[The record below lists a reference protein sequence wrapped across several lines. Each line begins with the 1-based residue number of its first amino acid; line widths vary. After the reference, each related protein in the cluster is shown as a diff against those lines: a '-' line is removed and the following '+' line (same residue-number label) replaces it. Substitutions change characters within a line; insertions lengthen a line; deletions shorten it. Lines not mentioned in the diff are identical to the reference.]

1 MNKIE
6 TEEEFKTLA
15 LKHYDNPL
23 CFSMTEFEDD
33 TRRFQYVAN
42 LLGKYGKTSL
52 VNERLILN
60 HLIILHNLFGRF
72 TATGLFYK
80 VDSSAWVYLATYL
93 SFLGLLPETEAG
105 IETDSVLLSK
115 LESI

>member
-1 MNKIE
+1 MDEIK
-6 TEEEFKTLA
+6 TEEEFKALA

-23 CFSMTEFEDD
+23 CFSKAEFEDD
-33 TRRFQYVAN
+33 ARRFQCVAN
-42 LLGKYGKTSL
+42 LLDKYRKTDL

-72 TATGLFYK
+72 TTMGLFYK
-80 VDSSAWVYLATYL
+80 VNASAWIFLATYL
-93 SFLGLLPETEAG
+93 TFLGLTPNGQSVG
-105 IETDSVLLSK
+105 IDPVLMSK

>member
-1 MNKIE
+1 MDKIE
-6 TEEEFKTLA
+6 TEEEFKALA

-23 CFSMTEFEDD
+23 CFSMAEFEDD
-33 TRRFQYVAN
+33 VRRFQYVAN
-42 LLGKYGKTSL
+42 LLSRYGKTSL

-72 TATGLFYK
+72 TAPGLFYK
-80 VDSSAWVYLATYL
+80 VGESAWVYLSTYL
-93 SFLGLLPETEAG
+93 SFLGLLPNGENR
-105 IETDSVLLSK
+105 ETDSVLLSK